1 MVIHFRNGVWVA
13 ESNYAEKDAVKRAGF
28 WWHGQP
34 CRPGCKA
41 CAAGL
46 PYKVWWTPKVENAA
60 LLSTYA
66 DETAKAA
73 MAGHV
78 AEVEASRA
86 AAPKLSEDEIKRT
99 MPSPSDLN
107 YLPYQMAGILWLMRH
122 AKSLLADDCGLGKTI
137 QVLGAINADPT
148 IKSIL
153 VICPASL
160 RLNWARE
167 SVKWLVTPRSIQVV
181 DSGKIRDK
189 ELAKRVTVDSTP
201 GDAEMVIVNY
211 DRLGEEPGP
220 VGVKYEKGTLTLLFG
235 SEWGKTRADK
245 MFAAKDIKVQ
255 TEVTE
260 KKRLQKPTLPP
271 DVQQTVATLTALLTH
286 NETFEALMAR
296 KWDVVVI
303 DEVHMLKSKDAA
315 RTHACYGYW
324 DKDKKATV
332 PGLADRAGRLWALT
346 GTPIPNRP
354 VEAHSTLS
362 KLAPQEF
369 GNWKRFVER
378 YCDGH
383 QEWVTH
389 SKQAWVVDGASRL
402 DELQERLRSTVM
414 IRRLKEEVLKEL
426 PAKRRQVIVLPPNGS
441 GKVVDAENAAF
452 AAHEDGIARAEAEMA
467 LAAASDD
474 AQAYAR
480 AAAKLT
486 QNYTVAFTECSAAR
500 HAVALAKVP
509 AVVEHVKNMLES
521 GVKKIVVWAHHRD
534 VEDALMDE
542 LAEYH
547 PVMLRGGDSNAD
559 KDAAITT
566 FQNDPECRVFVGAI
580 AAAGVGIT
588 LTAAST
594 ECFSELSF
602 VPGEVTQ
609 CEDRCHRVG
618 QKDNVLVQHLV
629 FDGSM
634 DAKMV
639 KTLIAKQAVA
649 DAALDNDTAVT
660 LTEAEQM
667 ASVSKEAWLALVK
680 ANMEKREAERKLA
693 AAEAQ
698 MSADARAVHRAA
710 SKLVGDIE
718 VGAELRALVH
728 EAVREIAVE
737 CDGAFLRDG
746 VGFNKADSYLGRGLA
761 ALPSLNDKQAWLAV
775 GLARRYRRQLGDTLR
790 DRIAAV
796 IGDTLDEEKDEKGE
810 AVA

>member
-1 MVIHFRNGVWVA
+1 MVIHFQKGAWVA
-13 ESNYAEKDAVKRAGF
+13 ESNYAEKDALKRAGW

-46 PYKVWWTPKVENAA
+46 SYKVWWTPKVENAA

-78 AEVEASRA
+78 EEVEASRA
-86 AAPKLSEDEIKRT
+86 AAPKLSAEEIART
-99 MPSPSDLN
+99 MPSPPDLS

-122 AKSLLADDCGLGKTI
+122 AKSLLADAPGLGKTI
-137 QVLGAINADPT
+137 QVLGAINAEPA
-148 IKSIL
+148 IKSVL

-167 SVKWLVTPRSIQVV
+167 SVKWLVRPRTIQVV
-181 DSGKIRDK
+181 DTGKIRDK
-189 ELAKRVTVDSTP
+189 ELAKHVSVAPVP

-220 VGVKYEKGTLTLLFG
+220 VGVQYEQGTMTMLFG
-235 SEWGKTRADK
+235 SEWGKDRADRT
-245 MFAAKDIKVQ
+245 FAAQGIKCA
-255 TEVTE
+255 TAVTE
-260 KKRLQKPTLPP
+260 KKRIAKPTLPP
-271 DVQQTVATLTALLTH
+271 LVQQKVDALTEMLTH
-286 NETFEALMAR
+286 NETFEALMTR
-296 KWDVVVI
+296 KWDLMVI
-303 DEVHMLKSKDAA
+303 DESHMLKSKDAH

-324 DKDKKATV
+324 DKEKKAMV
-332 PGLADRAGRLWALT
+332 PGLADRSERLWALT

-354 VEAHSTLS
+354 VESHSTLS
-362 KLAPQEF
+362 KLDPQEF

-383 QEWVTH
+383 QEWVSR

-402 DELQERLRSTVM
+402 DELQEKLRGSVM
-414 IRRLKEEVLKEL
+414 IRRLKEDVLKEL
-426 PAKRRQVIVLPPNGS
+426 PAKRRQIIVLPLNGAS
-441 GKVVDAENAAF
+441 KAVEAENAAF
-452 AAHEDGIARAEAEMA
+452 ADHEDAIAQAEAEMA
-467 LAAASDD
+467 LATASDD
-474 AQAYAR
+474 PEAYSR
-480 AAAKLT
+480 AAAKLA
-486 QNYTVAFTECSAAR
+486 QGYTVAFTECSAAR
-500 HAVALAKVP
+500 HRVALAKVP
-509 AVVEHVKNMLES
+509 AAVEHIKNMLE
-521 GVKKIVVWAHHRD
+521 GGTKKIVVFAHHRD
-534 VEDALMDE
+534 VEDKLVE
-542 LAEYH
+542 GLAEYH
-547 PVMLRGGDSNAD
+547 PVMLRGGDSNAE

-566 FQNDPECRVFVGAI
+566 FQTDPECRVFVGAI
-580 AAAGVGIT
+580 SAAGVGIT

-594 ECFSELSF
+594 VVFVELSW

-609 CEDRCHRVG
+609 AEDRCHRIG
-618 QKDNVLVQHLV
+618 QHDNVLVQHLV

-639 KTLIAKQAVA
+639 KTLVAKQAVA
-649 DAALDNDTAVT
+649 DAALDNSTAVT
-660 LTEAEQM
+660 LTEAERM
-667 ASVSKEAWLALVK
+667 ASVSKEAWLAFVK
-680 ANMEKREAERKLA
+680 ANMEKREEERKRA

-718 VGAELRALVH
+718 VADELRALVH

-737 CDGAFLRDG
+737 CDGALAKDG

-761 ALPSLNDKQAWLAV
+761 ALPSLNDRQAWLAV
-775 GLARRYRRQLGDTLR
+775 GLARRYRRQLGEELR

-796 IGDTLDEEKDEKGE
+796 IGDTLEENEE
-810 AVA
+810 AKANA

>member
-1 MVIHFRNGVWVA
+1 MVIHFQNGVWVA

-46 PYKVWWTPKVENAA
+46 PFKVWWTFKVENAA
-60 LLSTYA
+60 MLSTYA

-78 AEVEASRA
+78 EEVEASRA
-86 AAPKLSEDEIKRT
+86 AAPKLSAEEIART
-99 MPSPSDLN
+99 MPSPPDLS

-122 AKSLLADDCGLGKTI
+122 AKSLLADAPGLGKTI
-137 QVLGAINADPT
+137 QVLGAINAEPA

-167 SVKWLVTPRSIQVV
+167 SVKWLVQPRTIQVV

-189 ELAKRVTVDSTP
+189 ELAKHVTADSTP
-201 GDAEMVIVNY
+201 GNAEMVIVNY

-220 VGVKYEKGTLTLLFG
+220 VGVKYENGTLTLLF
-235 SEWGKTRADK
+235 SSQWGKDRADN
-245 MFAAKDIKVQ
+245 MFAAKDLQ
-255 TEVTE
+255 CATEVTE
-260 KKRLQKPTLPP
+260 KKRIAKPTLPP
-271 DVQQTVATLTALLTH
+271 EAQQTVDVLTALLTH

-296 KWDVVVI
+296 KWDLMVI
-303 DEVHMLKSKDAA
+303 DESHMLKSKDAA

-324 DKDKKATV
+324 DRDKKVAI
-332 PGLADRAGRLWALT
+332 PGLADNAARLWALT

-354 VEAHSTLS
+354 VEAHSTLT

-378 YCDGH
+378 YCDGR
-383 QEWVTH
+383 QEWVTR
-389 SKQAWVVDGASRL
+389 SKQAWVVDGARHL
-402 DELQERLRSTVM
+402 DELQERLRGSVM
-414 IRRLKEEVLKEL
+414 IRRLKEDVLKEL
-426 PAKRRQVIVLPPNGS
+426 PAKRRQIIVLPQNGS
-441 GKVVDAENAAF
+441 SKAVEAENAAF
-452 AAHEDGIARAEAEMA
+452 AAHEDAIAQAEAEMA
-467 LAAASDD
+467 LATASDD
-474 AQAYAR
+474 PQAYAR
-480 AAAKLT
+480 AAAKLA
-486 QNYTVAFTECSAAR
+486 QDYSVAFTECSAAR
-500 HAVALAKVP
+500 HRVALAKVP
-509 AVVEHVKNMLES
+509 AVIEHVKNMLES
-521 GVKKIVVWAHHRD
+521 GVAKIVVWAHHRD
-534 VEDALMDE
+534 VEDALMDG

-547 PVMLRGGDSNAD
+547 PVMLRGGDSNAE

-566 FQNDPECRVFVGAI
+566 FQHDPECRVFVGSI

-594 ECFSELSF
+594 ECFAELSF

-609 CEDRCHRVG
+609 AEDRCHRVG
-618 QKDNVLVQHLV
+618 QKDNVLIQHLV

-634 DAKMV
+634 DAKIV
-639 KTLIAKQAVA
+639 KTLVAKQAVA
-649 DAALDNDTAVT
+649 DAALDADNQVT
-660 LTEAEQM
+660 LTEAERL
-667 ASVSKEAWLALVK
+667 ASVSKEAWLAFVK
-680 ANMEKREAERKLA
+680 ANMEKRQAEEKRR

-698 MSADARAVHRAA
+698 MSADTRAVYRAA

-718 VGAELRALVH
+718 VAGELRALVH
-728 EAVREIAVE
+728 EAVREIAVV
-737 CDGAFLRDG
+737 CDGAFEKDG

-761 ALPSLNDKQAWLAV
+761 ALPELNDRQAWLAV
-775 GLARRYRRQLGDTLR
+775 GLARRYRRQLGDELR

-796 IGDTLDEEKDEKGE
+796 IGDTLEQET
-810 AVA
+810 AA

>member
-1 MVIHFRNGVWVA
+1 MVIRFQHGVFVA
-13 ESNYAEKDAVKRAGF
+13 ESNYAEKDAVKAAGF

-41 CAAGL
+41 CAAGV

-60 LLSTYA
+60 LLATYA

-73 MAGHV
+73 LAGHV

-86 AAPKLSEDEIKRT
+86 AAPKLSADEIART
-99 MPSPSDLN
+99 MPSPPDLS

-122 AKSLLADDCGLGKTI
+122 AKSLLADAPGLGKTI
-137 QVLGAINADPT
+137 QVLGAINAEPG

-167 SVKWLVTPRSIQVV
+167 SVKWLVQPRNIQVV

-189 ELAKRVTVDSTP
+189 ELAKRVSVDSTP

-211 DRLGEEPGP
+211 DRLGEEPGAA
-220 VGVKYEKGTLTLLFG
+220 GVKYEKGTLTLLFG
-235 SEWGKTRADK
+235 SEWGKARADK
-245 MFAAKDIKVQ
+245 MFAAKDIKCV

-260 KKRLQKPTLPP
+260 KKRIQKPTLPP
-271 DVQQTVATLTALLTH
+271 LVQQKVDTLTEMLTH
-286 NETFEALMAR
+286 NETFKALMAR
-296 KWDVVVI
+296 KWDVMII
-303 DEVHMLKSKDAA
+303 DESHMLKSKDAA
-315 RTHACYGYW
+315 RTHACYGHW
-324 DKDKKATV
+324 DRDKKAAV
-332 PGLADRAGRLWALT
+332 PGLADRSERLWALT

-354 VEAHSTLS
+354 VEAHSTLT
-362 KLAPQEF
+362 KLAPLEF

-383 QEWVTH
+383 QEWVTRT
-389 SKQAWVVDGASRL
+389 KQAWVVDGASRL
-402 DELQERLRSTVM
+402 DELQEKLRSTVM

-426 PAKRRQVIVLPPNGS
+426 PAKRRQVIVLPPNGAS
-441 GKVVDAENAAF
+441 AVVEAEAKAF
-452 AAHEDGIARAEAEMA
+452 AAHEERIAQAEAEVA

-474 AQAYAR
+474 PQVYAR
-480 AAAKLT
+480 AAEKLT
-486 QNYTVAFTECSAAR
+486 QSYGIAFTECSANR
-500 HAVALAKVP
+500 HSVALAKVP
-509 AVVEHVKNMLES
+509 AVVEHVKNMLD
-521 GVKKIVVWAHHRD
+521 GGTQKLVLFAHHRD
-534 VEDALMDE
+534 VEDKLVEALAD
-542 LAEYH
+542 YR

-566 FQNDPECRVFVGAI
+566 FQNDPGCRVFIGAI

-594 ECFSELSF
+594 VIFAELDW
-602 VPGEVTQ
+602 VPGNITQ
-609 CEDRCHRVG
+609 AEDRCHRIG
-618 QKDNVLVQHLV
+618 QWDNVLVQHLV

-639 KTLIAKQAVA
+639 KTLVAKQAVA
-649 DAALDNDTAVT
+649 DAALDNNTAIT
-660 LTEAEQM
+660 LTEAERM
-667 ASVSKEAWLALVK
+667 ASVSKTAWLALVK
-680 ANMEKREAERKLA
+680 ANMEKREEERKAKLA
-693 AAEAQ
+693 ADQ
-698 MSADARAVHRAA
+698 MSADQRAVHRAA
-710 SKLVGDIE
+710 SKLVGDVE
-718 VGAELRALVH
+718 VADELRAMVH

-737 CDGAFLRDG
+737 CDGALAKDG

-775 GLARRYRRQLGDTLR
+775 GLARRYRGQLGDALR

-796 IGDTLDEEKDEKGE
+796 IGDTLDEHKATEKKAG
-810 AVA
+810 

>member
-1 MVIHFRNGVWVA
+1 MVIRFQHGVFVA
-13 ESNYAEKDAVKRAGF
+13 ESNYAEKDAVKAAGF

-41 CAAGL
+41 CAAGV

-60 LLSTYA
+60 LLATYA

-73 MAGHV
+73 LAGHV
-78 AEVEASRA
+78 AKVEASRA
-86 AAPKLSEDEIKRT
+86 AAPKLDADEIKRT
-99 MPSPSDLN
+99 MPSPPDLS

-122 AKSLLADDCGLGKTI
+122 AKSLLADAPGLGKTI
-137 QVLGAINADPT
+137 QVLGAINAEPA

-167 SVKWLVTPRSIQVV
+167 SVKWLVNPRTIQVV

-201 GDAEMVIVNY
+201 GNAEMVIVNY
-211 DRLGEEPGP
+211 DRLGEEPGAA
-220 VGVKYEKGTLTLLFG
+220 GVKYEKGTLTLLFG
-235 SEWGKTRADK
+235 SEWGKARADK
-245 MFAAKDIKVQ
+245 MFAAQDIKVQ

-271 DVQQTVATLTALLTH
+271 EVQKTVETLTALLTR

-296 KWDVVVI
+296 KWDLMVI
-303 DEVHMLKSKDAA
+303 DESHMLKSKDAA

-324 DKDKKATV
+324 DRDKKAAV
-332 PGLADRAGRLWALT
+332 QGLADRSERLWALT

-383 QEWVTH
+383 QEWVT
-389 SKQAWVVDGASRL
+389 STKQAWVVDGASRL
-402 DELQERLRSTVM
+402 EELQERLRSTVM
-414 IRRLKEEVLKEL
+414 IRRLKEDVLKEL
-426 PAKRRQVIVLPPNGS
+426 PAKRRQVIVLPPNGA
-441 GKVVDAENAAF
+441 GALVEAEAKAF
-452 AAHEDGIARAEAEMA
+452 TSHEDHIAQAEAEMA

-474 AQAYAR
+474 KEAYAR
-480 AAAKLT
+480 AAAKLE
-486 QNYTVAFTECSAAR
+486 QGFTVAFTECSAAR
-500 HAVALAKVP
+500 HSVALAKVP
-509 AVVEHVKNMLES
+509 AVVEHVKNMLD
-521 GVKKIVVWAHHRD
+521 GGTAKLVLFAWHRD
-534 VEDALMDE
+534 VEDKLIAALAD
-542 LAEYH
+542 YH
-547 PVMLRGGDSNAD
+547 PVMLRGGDSTAN
-559 KDAAITT
+559 KDAAIAT
-566 FQNDPECRVFVGAI
+566 FQNYPECRVFVGAI

-594 ECFSELSF
+594 VIFAELDW
-602 VPGEVTQ
+602 VPGNVTQ
-609 CEDRCHRVG
+609 AEDRCHRIG
-618 QKDNVLVQHLV
+618 QHDNVLVQHLV

-634 DAKMV
+634 DAKMI
-639 KTLIAKQAVA
+639 KTIIAKQAIS
-649 DAALDNDTAVT
+649 DAALDNETAIT
-660 LTEAEQM
+660 LTEAERM
-667 ASVSKEAWLALVK
+667 ASVSKTAWLALVK
-680 ANMEKREAERKLA
+680 ANMEKREEERKLA

-698 MSADARAVHRAA
+698 MGADARAVHRAA

-718 VGAELRALVH
+718 VADELRALVH

-796 IGDTLDEEKDEKGE
+796 IGDTIDEAK
-810 AVA
+810 AP